1 MSDKVKTA
9 VLEADAAE
17 MAAVVAS
24 TPPEQ
29 KAILRAVTKA
39 VILGAQI
46 AERCTSD
53 TATDTCDTATDTR
66 DSA

>member
-1 MSDKVKTA
+1 MSDKARLA
-9 VLEADAAE
+9 VLESDAEE

-29 KAILRAVTKA
+29 KALLRAVTKA

-46 AERCTSD
+46 AEQCQASKE
-53 TATDTCDTATDTR
+53 AG
-66 DSA
+66 

>member
-1 MSDKVKTA
+1 MSDKAKRA
-9 VLEADAAE
+9 VLEADAEA

-29 KAILRAVTKA
+29 KALLRAVTKA

-53 TATDTCDTATDTR
+53 TATDTR